1 MAQKRNLKQWAT
13 VFRGLGNQNRLQILE
28 ILTKTKSMSVSELSE
43 KLHITLKNTSRNLI
57 ILLNLDLVE
66 FQGRNSRVYYNLN
79 LRMSDDITRILKIL
93 LS

>member
-28 ILTKTKSMSVSELSE
+28 MLTKAKSMSVSELSE
-43 KLHITLKNTSRNLI
+43 KLHITLKNTSRNLG

-66 FQGRNSRVYYNLN
+66 FQGRNNRVYYNLN
-79 LRMSDDITRILKIL
+79 PRITEDIARVLKVL
-93 LS
+93 LP